1 MLAFVLLFF
10 LCSAQALIGFSRP
23 TDVHLMSEM
32 SFIQTSHKLVQS
44 AVLALTVCSPI
55 NVKQIFIAG
64 GFIVK
69 RRLYARI
76 FQLLKCTGS

>member
-10 LCSAQALIGFSRP
+10 LCSAQALIGFSRS

-55 NVKQIFIAG
+55 NVKQI
-64 GFIVK
+64 
-69 RRLYARI
+69 
-76 FQLLKCTGS
+76 LLQVDLLSSGVCMLEFSNR